1 MIISLRKTAV
11 VITAFLFATLA
22 GCGTADNSKN
32 ENSNGGGS
40 GEEMNISIHKITDL
54 QYQLSI
60 QNNQEKEEKITFPSS
75 QDFDYFIKD
84 KDGTIVYTYSADKMF
99 AATVEEEI
107 LAPGE
112 KLEYEL
118 NLSEAL
124 SFLEPGDYTLE
135 AWITATEIDENKVE
149 TDFSYEG

>member
-1 MIISLRKTAV
+1 M
-11 VITAFLFATLA
+11 ITAFLFASLV
-22 GCGTADNSKN
+22 GCGTTDNSKN

-40 GEEMNISIHKITDL
+40 GEEMNISINKITDL

-84 KDGTIVYTYSADKMF
+84 NDGTIVYTYSADKMF
-99 AATVEEEI
+99 AATVEEEV

-118 NLSEAL
+118 DLSEAL
-124 SFLEPGDYTLE
+124 SYIEPGDYVLE

>member
-1 MIISLRKTAV
+1 
-11 VITAFLFATLA
+11 
-22 GCGTADNSKN
+22 
-32 ENSNGGGS
+32 
-40 GEEMNISIHKITDL
+40 MNISIHKITDL

-118 NLSEAL
+118 DLSETL